1 MTNITREVWRS
12 IENDAALK
20 KNLLQ
25 NLINVSALARKI
37 AKEQQSTKNIEAV
50 ISAIRRYENSS
61 ETTNN
66 FNKINSLLKEAK
78 LSTVTKRSSLLLPKN
93 KIVRKKLGDL
103 YKQIDFEKGDTL
115 RIFEV
120 SSYIEVIIDDKNTK
134 LFSKT
139 FDNAEILNIKRNLG
153 ELSINY
159 GMDVTQVPGLF
170 STISN
175 ELASQDVSIV
185 SSIICHSEHIIIVE
199 EKNLEKAFNVIFRLT
214 HF

>member
-1 MTNITREVWRS
+1 M
-12 IENDAALK
+12 
-20 KNLLQ
+20 
-25 NLINVSALARKI
+25 
-37 AKEQQSTKNIEAV
+37 
-50 ISAIRRYENSS
+50 
-61 ETTNN
+61 
-66 FNKINSLLKEAK
+66 
-78 LSTVTKRSSLLLPKN
+78 TKRSSLLLPKN